1 MGSRAYDCNLS
12 YNDIVHE
19 LCGSFRLLKTRDTI
33 WKNAACQFKVDRQRA
48 IPLRQLSLFIMPLA
62 TRDIK
67 QCCDLSIYPS
77 LLRPVPIWERSVV
90 MSVSV
95 CVCVS
100 VCLSAI
106 ISSKPRPIFT
116 KFLVH
121 VTYGRGSV
129 LLWWRNDML
138 CTSGLWMTSYLLISQ
153 GC

>member
-1 MGSRAYDCNLS
+1 MLRSVHLSVITPPRPDMGA
-12 YNDIVHE
+12 E
-19 LCGSFRLLKTRDTI
+19 
-33 WKNAACQFKVDRQRA
+33 
-48 IPLRQLSLFIMPLA
+48 
-62 TRDIK
+62 
-67 QCCDLSIYPS
+67 CCD
-77 LLRPVPIWERSVV
+77 ER
-90 MSVSV
+90 V

>member
-67 QCCDLSIYPS
+67 QCCDLSTYPS

-95 CVCVS
+95 CVWVFIC
-100 VCLSAI
+100 
-106 ISSKPRPIFT
+106 PR
-116 KFLVH
+116 
-121 VTYGRGSV
+121 
-129 LLWWRNDML
+129 
-138 CTSGLWMTSYLLISQ
+138 SYLRNHVRSSLNFLCMLPMAVAQSFSGGVMICYVRPVYGWRHICS
-153 GC
+153 